1 MSRRP
6 SRSSN
11 ATRTTGALSSQQD
24 TPPPPWG
31 VRLERI
37 GRAIVVAPS
46 SVLDGDEVQRLRDML
61 ESRQGAYDA
70 VVIDLRDVVS
80 VGADGLA
87 LLREQR
93 AWAAE
98 RGLQLVVVTGP
109 AAREALTRFG
119 VAEELEIV
127 DDIEAVLAP
136 HRD

>member
-1 MSRRP
+1 MGAP
-6 SRSSN
+6 SSE
-11 ATRTTGALSSQQD
+11 QD

-37 GRAIVVAPS
+37 GRAIVVTPS
-46 SVLDGDEVQRLRDML
+46 SVLDGVEVERLRDVL

-98 RGLQLVVVTGP
+98 QGLQLVVVTGP

-119 VAEELEIV
+119 VADELELV
-127 DDIEAVLAP
+127 DDIEARPHPAP
-136 HRD
+136 GDG